1 MTLRVF
7 TARLSYVGVDRL
19 DITRKSAT
27 DEGIAFAP
35 SWGILTA
42 ALDARRKADECMKG
56 AQRDGAVG
64 ALHRATAWEIESAA
78 WTEYEPRYV
87 DEMRRSYEAHR
98 DRWRALLA
106 RECVTLV
113 CFCNLARWP
122 GHCHRVILAGLLVKC
137 GAEYV
142 GERM

>member
-1 MTLRVF
+1 
-7 TARLSYVGVDRL
+7 LSYVGADRL

-106 RECVTLV
+106 RERVTLV